1 MSARRIA
8 NRLRY
13 RNSNDQFLKVDV
25 DELNNGSEFQEHYV
39 SPMQQLDEA
48 IDLLCE
54 VAQIDEDEW
63 IEILMSCH
71 QSNSLP
77 PTPEPLIQI
86 PHECSLSSFEL
97 TKLVYLSN
105 ESLVLP
111 IPDLPIK
118 TLVRE
123 EKSANSMIDDLVQS
137 LLEIAAVPDD
147 GFDQIKENT
156 RQAKFQ
162 LTTNSNSNNTQ
173 KPSTFNVS
181 ALKKRFERSSTFRIP
196 FFSNNAKR
204 RRNKTVVV
212 GESINHSG

>member
-13 RNSNDQFLKVDV
+13 RNSNDFLKVDV

-39 SPMQQLDEA
+39 SPMEQLDEA

-63 IEILMSCH
+63 IEILMTCH

-86 PHECSLSSFEL
+86 PQECSLSSFEL

-118 TLVRE
+118 NVGSRR
-123 EKSANSMIDDLVQS
+123 KV
-137 LLEIAAVPDD
+137 
-147 GFDQIKENT
+147 G
-156 RQAKFQ
+156 KF
-162 LTTNSNSNNTQ
+162 ND
-173 KPSTFNVS
+173 
-181 ALKKRFERSSTFRIP
+181 
-196 FFSNNAKR
+196 
-204 RRNKTVVV
+204 
-212 GESINHSG
+212 